1 MTATLRAGL
10 VRPAGTWPDW
20 SLDTITLDGEDR
32 HRRRAV
38 LTTDGGT
45 EFLLDLADA
54 TWLRHGD
61 GLQLDDGRMIK
72 VQAAPED
79 VVDIT
84 AASPAALV
92 RIAWH
97 LGNRHLP
104 TQLLDNGLRIRR
116 DHVIEALVELL
127 GGTMEAKSAPFDPEG
142 GAYGHGRTQAHD
154 HGHGHDHSHHDH
166 EHGHGHTHDHHHG
179 HGHGHGHGHRGHTH
193 GDGHSH

>member
-1 MTATLRAGL
+1 MRAGL

-45 EFLLDLADA
+45 EFLLDLPDA

-127 GGTMEAKSAPFDPEG
+127 GGTMEARSAPFDPEG
-142 GAYGHGRTQAHD
+142 GAYGHGRTHAHEHGHEHGHS
-154 HGHGHDHSHHDH
+154 HGHGHGHGRDHRHHDH
-166 EHGHGHTHDHHHG
+166 DHDHAHDHHHG
-179 HGHGHGHGHRGHTH
+179 HGHPVHK
-193 GDGHSH
+193 DGQAS

>member
-1 MTATLRAGL
+1 MTAALRAGL
-10 VRPAGTWPDW
+10 VRPVGTWPDW

-45 EFLLDLADA
+45 EFLLDLPDA

-84 AASPAALV
+84 APSPAGLL

-104 TQLLDNGLRIRR
+104 TQLLGDALRIRR
-116 DHVIEALVELL
+116 DHVIEAMVELL
-127 GGTMEAKSAPFDPEG
+127 GGTLAPRSAPFDPEG
-142 GAYGHGRTQAHD
+142 GAYGHGRTQGHD
-154 HGHGHDHSHHDH
+154 HGHGHDHQHAHSLGHNHSHDH
-166 EHGHGHTHDHHHG
+166 DHRHHG
-179 HGHGHGHGHRGHTH
+179 HSHSH
-193 GDGHSH
+193 DGHDH

>member
-1 MTATLRAGL
+1 MTAPLRAGL

-38 LTTDGGT
+38 LTSDGGT
-45 EFLLDLADA
+45 EFLLDLPDA

-142 GAYGHGRTQAHD
+142 GAYGHGRTQAHE
-154 HGHGHDHSHHDH
+154 HGHGHGHSHHDH
-166 EHGHGHTHDHHHG
+166 GHGHGHTHDHHHG
-179 HGHGHGHGHRGHTH
+179 HGHGHGHRGHTH
-193 GDGHSH
+193 DDGHSH